1 MYFVRVAS
9 VVHGQI
15 AEHAVEADIGQVRRL
30 LGSGLRLGLEL
41 GMLVNV
47 WHGGYGAAAGSDAGE
62 SPDSGRTW
70 WRRRLCNKGRSPR
83 MKIAQC
89 RARGAGGTRGAG
101 VGSTKR
107 SHAWVGTC
115 GRFGAWGG
123 WLGVEQNGLGHGR
136 SLILGDD
143 DAAVARV
150 VEVNLRQRPVMS
162 AARRQGRSVQGIG
175 LAVGVVERVGL
186 GIQQVS
192 RVAFFRGRVEDSGRG
207 GV

>member
-15 AEHAVEADIGQVRRL
+15 AEHAVETDIGQVRRL

-62 SPDSGRTW
+62 SPNRGRAW
-70 WRRRLCNKGRSPR
+70 WCRRLCNKGRSPG
-83 MKIAQC
+83 MKTAQC
-89 RARGAGGTRGAG
+89 RACGAGGDGSAG

-107 SHAWVGTC
+107 SRTWVGTC

-123 WLGVEQNGLGHGR
+123 WLGVEQDGLGHGR
-136 SLILGDD
+136 SLILGND

-150 VEVNLRQRPVMS
+150 VEVNLGQRPVMS
-162 AARRQGRSVQGIG
+162 AAGRQGR
-175 LAVGVVERVGL
+175 GV
-186 GIQQVS
+186 
-192 RVAFFRGRVEDSGRG
+192 
-207 GV
+207 